1 MKTKI
6 RIVMLNLPCS
16 IFRPPF
22 FASLLLSLLISGVL
36 NAAVTRIEIKTREPY
51 LDGRVFDGV
60 GSYERL
66 RGKAYFAVDPKHAA
80 NQTVIDLELAP
91 RNDAGLVEFSTDVE
105 LLAPKDLSK
114 ANGAILYD
122 VNNRGNKLALGM
134 FNTGADEFL
143 MRKGFVVLWSG
154 WIAETQPGG
163 GRLRLNAPVATEN
176 GKPIIGPVRAEFV
189 IEAAAERH
197 TLAMWA
203 NQGSYEPTERGER
216 EAVLTWRAREKDA
229 RVVIPR
235 GQWRFEKRSVEDN
248 GERGQL
254 PVIDLVIVGG
264 VQPGYIYEVIYE
276 AQGPIVQG
284 LGLAGIRDL
293 LSFLKHETSERNP
306 LRFADTSPT
315 RSGQSPDRASQA
327 DRRSPSDGSSDS
339 KTGDLQ
345 SGERRGRETRAERW
359 LAYGFGVSQSGRCL
373 RQFLYDGFNAD
384 ESGQQVF
391 DGVIPHVA
399 GGGLGFFNHRFASPT
414 RHNGQHDNHL
424 FPADQFPFTYGDETD
439 PFTGRADGIL
449 HRDRARGT
457 VPKVMHTQ
465 SSSEYWHRAGSLVHT
480 DPRGER
486 DAKLPPE
493 VRVYCFG
500 GTQHGAGGGIAA
512 AAQGNGQLI
521 TNPAD
526 YRPLLRAL
534 LTALDEW
541 VRTGKEPPS
550 SAHPRIADGTLVG
563 WRESESGWKGI
574 PGVRYPEVIQQ
585 PEHVDRGPEFYR
597 FRRSTIEPPIS
608 RGNYVVRIPKCGADN
623 NELGT
628 LLLPSVAVPVATYTS
643 WNTRNRSVGAE
654 GEMLGLQGGYI
665 PFART
670 QTEREQRGDPRPAL
684 LERYRDFEDFRTQ
697 YRAAVDRGVAQRT
710 LLAEDVAELM
720 KLADRWRLL
729 FD

>member
-1 MKTKI
+1 MAGPSL
-6 RIVMLNLPCS
+6 RVML
-16 IFRPPF
+16 IFGSVLF
-22 FASLLLSLLISGVL
+22 WQISLH
-36 NAAVTRIEIKTREPY
+36 AALTRIEIQTREPY
-51 LDGRVFDGV
+51 LEGRVFDGV

-66 RGKAYFAVDPKHAA
+66 RGKAFFAVDPKLAA
-80 NQTVIDLELAP
+80 NQTMIDLELAP
-91 RNDAGLVEFSTDVE
+91 TNDAGLVEYSTDVE

-122 VNNRGNKLALGM
+122 VNNRGKKLALGM

-143 MRKGFVVLWSG
+143 MRKGYTVLWSG
-154 WIAETQPGG
+154 WIAETQPGED
-163 GRLRLNAPVATEN
+163 RLRLTAPVATEN
-176 GKPIIGPVRAEFV
+176 GRPITGPVRGEFV
-189 IEAAAERH
+189 IEAATERH
-197 TLAMWA
+197 PLAMWA
-203 NQGSYEPTERGER
+203 NQGSYEPTESGER
-216 EAVLTWRAREKDA
+216 EAVLTWRSREKDS

-235 GQWRFEKRSVEDN
+235 KQWRFEKRWVESN

-254 PVIDLVIVGG
+254 PVMDLVVTGG
-264 VQPGYIYEVIYE
+264 LQPGYIYEVVYE

-293 LSFLKHETSERNP
+293 LSFLKYDKSEKNP
-306 LRFADTSPT
+306 LLVTDTKKSAVKF
-315 RSGQSPDRASQA
+315 S
-327 DRRSPSDGSSDS
+327 
-339 KTGDLQ
+339 
-345 SGERRGRETRAERW
+345 
-359 LAYGFGVSQSGRCL
+359 YGFGVSQSGRCL

-384 ESGQQVF
+384 ESGRQVF

-399 GGGLGFFNHRFASPT
+399 GAGLGFFNHRFASPT

-424 FPADQFPFTYGDETD
+424 FPADQFPFTYGDEID
-439 PFTGRADGIL
+439 SFTGREDGIL

-480 DPRGER
+480 DPRGQR

-500 GTQHGAGGGIAA
+500 GTQHGAGGGFAA
-512 AAQGNGQLI
+512 TAPGNGQLI

-534 LTALDEW
+534 LTTLDEW
-541 VRTGKEPPS
+541 VRTGKEPPP
-550 SAHPRIADGTLVG
+550 SAYPRIADGTLVG
-563 WRESESGWKGI
+563 WRESESGWNGI

-585 PEHVDRGPEFYR
+585 PEHVDRGPDFYR

-608 RGNYVVRIPKCGADN
+608 RGSYVVRIPKCGADN

-628 LLLPSVAVPVATYTS
+628 LQLPAVSVPVATYAS

-665 PFART
+665 PFAKT
-670 QTEREQRGDPRPAL
+670 KADREKLGDPRPAL
-684 LERYRDFEDFRTQ
+684 LERYRDFDDFSAQ
-697 YRAAVDRGVAQRT
+697 YRAAVDRGVEQRT
-710 LLAEDVAELM
+710 LLAEDVAELL
-720 KLADRWRLL
+720 KLADRWRPL

>member
-1 MKTKI
+1 M
-6 RIVMLNLPCS
+6 PHS
-16 IFRPPF
+16 FRF
-22 FASLLLSLLISGVL
+22 VLWTAVVLLSPTWLFG
-36 NAAVTRIEIKTREPY
+36 AVTRIEIKTREPY
-51 LDGRVFDGV
+51 LEGREFDGV
-60 GSYERL
+60 GSYEKL
-66 RGKAYFAVDPKHAA
+66 RGKVFFAVDPKHAA

-91 RNDAGLVEFSTDVE
+91 RNDVGLVEFSTDVE

-114 ANGAILYD
+114 ANGAMLYD
-122 VNNRGNKLALGM
+122 VNNRGGKLALGM

-143 MRKGFVVLWSG
+143 MRKGYVVVWSG
-154 WIAETQPGG
+154 WIAETLPGG
-163 GRLRLNAPVATEN
+163 GRLRLTAPIAMEN
-176 GKPIIGPVRAEFV
+176 GKPLTGPVRAEFV
-189 IEAAAERH
+189 IEAPAERH

-203 NQGSYEPTERGER
+203 NQGCYEPTERGER

-235 GQWRFEKRSVEDN
+235 PQWRLEKRWIEDS

-254 PVIDLVIVGG
+254 PLIELVVAGG
-264 VQPGYIYEVIYE
+264 LQPGYIYELVYE
-276 AQGPIVQG
+276 AQGSIVQG

-293 LSFLKHETSERNP
+293 LSFLKHEASVKNP
-306 LRFADTSPT
+306 LLIGD
-315 RSGQSPDRASQA
+315 SQKPA
-327 DRRSPSDGSSDS
+327 A
-339 KTGDLQ
+339 KF
-345 SGERRGRETRAERW
+345 
-359 LAYGFGVSQSGRCL
+359 AYGFGVSQSGRCL

-384 ESGQQVF
+384 ESGRQVF

-424 FPADQFPFTYGDETD
+424 FPADQFPFTYGDEIDT
-439 PFTGRADGIL
+439 FTGREDGIL
-449 HRDRARGT
+449 HRDRARDT

-480 DPRGER
+480 DPLGKR
-486 DAKLPPE
+486 DAKLPSE

-512 AAQGNGQLI
+512 NAPGNGQLI
-521 TNPAD
+521 GNPAD

-541 VRTGKEPPS
+541 VRTGKEPPPS
-550 SAHPRIADGTLVG
+550 VHPRIADGTLVG

-585 PEHVDRGPEFYR
+585 PEHLDRGPEFYR

-608 RGNYVVRIPKCGADN
+608 RGHYHVNIPKCGPDN

-628 LLLPSVAVPVATYTS
+628 LLLPAVAIPVATYTS
-643 WNTRNRSVGAE
+643 WNTRHRSVGAE

-665 PFART
+665 PFVKAKAD
-670 QTEREQRGDPRPAL
+670 REKLGDPRPAL
-684 LERYRDFEDFRTQ
+684 LERYRDFDDFRTQ
-697 YRAAVDRGVAQRT
+697 YRKVIDRMVEQRT
-710 LLAEDVAELM
+710 LLSEDVAGLM
-720 KLADRWRLL
+720 NLADRWRPL
-729 FD
+729 FE

>member
-1 MKTKI
+1 MKTSRTTAAVAPI
-6 RIVMLNLPCS
+6 FYPRFFACLLVLTFLPCS
-16 IFRPPF
+16 
-22 FASLLLSLLISGVL
+22 LS
-36 NAAVTRIEIKTREPY
+36 AAVTRIEIKTREPY
-51 LDGRVFDGV
+51 LEGRTFEGI

-66 RGKAYFAVDPKHAA
+66 RGKVFFAVDPKHAA

-91 RNDAGLVEFSTDVE
+91 KNDAGLVEFSTDVE

-114 ANGAILYD
+114 ANGAMLYD
-122 VNNRGNKLALGM
+122 VNNRGGKLALGM

-143 MRKGFVVLWSG
+143 MRKGYVVLWSG

-163 GRLRLNAPVATEN
+163 GRLRLSAPVATEN
-176 GKPIIGPVRAEFV
+176 GKPLIGPVRAEFV
-189 IEAAAERH
+189 IEAPAERH

-203 NQGSYEPTERGER
+203 NQGCYEPTERGER
-216 EAVLTWRAREKDA
+216 EAVLTWRSREKDA

-235 GQWRFEKRSVEDN
+235 KQWRMEKRWVEDN

-254 PVIDLVIVGG
+254 PIIELVVAGG
-264 VQPGYIYEVIYE
+264 LQPGYIYEVVYE
-276 AQGPIVQG
+276 AQGSIVQG

-293 LSFLKHETSERNP
+293 LSFLKHETSAKNP
-306 LRFADTSPT
+306 LWLADTNPT
-315 RSGQSPDRASQA
+315 RKRGIEKNLNDGVNRDPSLA
-327 DRRSPSDGSSDS
+327 RRVSVTEPA
-339 KTGDLQ
+339 L
-345 SGERRGRETRAERW
+345 W

-384 ESGQQVF
+384 ESGRQVF

-424 FPADQFPFTYGDETD
+424 FPADQFPFTYGDEID
-439 PFTGRADGIL
+439 SFTGREDGIL
-449 HRDRARGT
+449 HRDRVRDT

-480 DPRGER
+480 DPRGQR
-486 DAKLPPE
+486 DAKLPAE

-512 AAQGNGQLI
+512 AAPGNGQLI
-521 TNPAD
+521 GNPAD

-541 VRTGKEPPS
+541 VRTGKEPPPS
-550 SAHPRIADGTLVG
+550 THPRVADGTLVG
-563 WRESESGWKGI
+563 WREAESGWKGI

-585 PEHVDRGPEFYR
+585 PEHLDRGPEFYP

-608 RGNYVVRIPKCGADN
+608 RGSYVVKIPKCGADN

-628 LLLPSVAVPVATYTS
+628 LLLPAVAVPVATYTS
-643 WNTRNRSVGAE
+643 WNTRSRSIGAE

-665 PFART
+665 PFAKT
-670 QTEREQRGDPRPAL
+670 KADREKLGDPRPAL
-684 LERYRDFEDFRTQ
+684 LERYRNFDDFRAQ
-697 YRAAVDRGVAQRT
+697 YRAAVDRGVDQRT

-720 KLADRWRLL
+720 KLADRWRPL

>member
-1 MKTKI
+1 MISRTC
-6 RIVMLNLPCS
+6 RTFLV
-16 IFRPPF
+16 
-22 FASLLLSLLISGVL
+22 AVALLSLPSWLFG
-36 NAAVTRIEIKTREPY
+36 AVTRIEIQSREPY
-51 LDGRVFDGV
+51 LEGRAFDGV

-66 RGKAYFAVDPKHAA
+66 RGKAFFAVDPQHAA

-91 RNDAGLVEFSTDVE
+91 RNGAGLVEFSADVE
-105 LLAPKDLSK
+105 WLAPQDLSK

-134 FNTGADEFL
+134 FNSGADEFL
-143 MRKGFVVLWSG
+143 MRKGYVVLWSG

-163 GRLRLNAPVATEN
+163 GRLRLSAPTATD
-176 GKPIIGPVRAEFV
+176 GGRPIIGPVRAEFV
-189 IEAAAERH
+189 LEAAAQRH

-203 NQGSYEPTERGER
+203 NQGSYEPTGRGER
-216 EAVLTWRAREKDA
+216 EAVLTWRQREKDS

-235 GQWRFEKRSVEDN
+235 GQWHFEKRWVEEN

-254 PVIDLVIVGG
+254 PVIDLVVAGG
-264 VQPGYIYEVIYE
+264 LQPGFIYEVVYE
-276 AQGPIVQG
+276 GQGPIVQG
-284 LGLAGIRDL
+284 LGLVGIRDL
-293 LSFLKHETSERNP
+293 LSYLKHEASAKNP
-306 LRFADTSPT
+306 LWLAESK
-315 RSGQSPDRASQA
+315 RSSV
-327 DRRSPSDGSSDS
+327 RR
-339 KTGDLQ
+339 
-345 SGERRGRETRAERW
+345 
-359 LAYGFGVSQSGRCL
+359 AYGFGVSQSGRCL

-384 ESGQQVF
+384 EAGRQVF

-414 RHNGQHDNHL
+414 RHNGQHDNHH
-424 FPADQFPFTYGDETD
+424 FPADQFPFAYGDETD
-439 PFTGRADGIL
+439 PFTGRVDGIL

-480 DPRGER
+480 DPSGER

-500 GTQHGAGGGIAA
+500 GTQHGAGGGSAGNA
-512 AAQGNGQLI
+512 PGNGQLI

-541 VRTGKEPPS
+541 VRTDREPPP

-563 WRESESGWKGI
+563 WRESASGWQGI

-585 PEHVDRGPEFYR
+585 PEHLDRGPEFYR
-597 FRRSTIEPPIS
+597 FRRSTIEPPIR
-608 RGNYVVRIPKCGADN
+608 RGTYDVKIPKCGAGN

-628 LLLPSVAVPVATYTS
+628 LLLPAVAVPVATYTS
-643 WNTRNRSVGAE
+643 WNTRGRSVGAE
-654 GEMLGLQGGYI
+654 GELLGLQGGYI
-665 PFART
+665 PFAKT
-670 QTEREQRGDPRPAL
+670 KAERERSGDPRPAL
-684 LERYRDFEDFRTQ
+684 LERYRDFEDYRRQ
-697 YRAAVDRGVAQRT
+697 YQAAVESGIQQRT
-710 LLAEDVAELM
+710 LLAEDTAELM
-720 KLADRWRLL
+720 KLADRWRPL

>member
-1 MKTKI
+1 MLHATRLTI
-6 RIVMLNLPCS
+6 WTIIVV
-16 IFRPPF
+16 
-22 FASLLLSLLISGVL
+22 LSSPAWLVG
-36 NAAVTRIEIKTREPY
+36 AVTRIEIITREPY
-51 LDGRVFDGV
+51 LEGRPFDGV

-66 RGKAYFAVDPKHAA
+66 RGKVFFAVDPKHAA
-80 NQTVIDLELAP
+80 NQTVIDLDLAP

-105 LLAPKDLSK
+105 LLAPQDLSK

-122 VNNRGNKLALGM
+122 VNNRGGKLALGM

-143 MRKGFVVLWSG
+143 MRKGYVVLWSG
-154 WIAETQPGG
+154 WIAETQPGS
-163 GRLRLNAPVATEN
+163 GRLRLTAPVATEN

-189 IEAAAERH
+189 IEAPAERH

-216 EAVLTWRAREKDA
+216 DAMLTWRSREKDP

-235 GQWRFEKRSVEDN
+235 SQWRFEKRWIDDN

-254 PVIDLVIVGG
+254 PHIDLVVAGG
-264 VQPGYIYEVIYE
+264 LQPGYIYEVVYE

-293 LSFLKHETSERNP
+293 LSFLKHEGSAKNP
-306 LRFADTSPT
+306 LFVA
-315 RSGQSPDRASQA
+315 
-327 DRRSPSDGSSDS
+327 
-339 KTGDLQ
+339 
-345 SGERRGRETRAERW
+345 ETKKSAVK

-384 ESGQQVF
+384 ESGRQVF
-391 DGVIPHVA
+391 DGLIPHVA

-439 PFTGRADGIL
+439 PFTGREDGIL

-465 SSSEYWHRAGSLVHT
+465 SSSEYWHRSGSLVHT
-480 DPRGER
+480 DPLGKR
-486 DAKLPPE
+486 DAKLPVE

-500 GTQHGAGGGIAA
+500 GTQHGAGGGVAA
-512 AAQGNGQLI
+512 AAPGNGQLI
-521 TNPAD
+521 GNPAD

-534 LTALDEW
+534 LTSLDEW
-541 VRTGKEPPS
+541 VRTGKEPPV

-563 WRESESGWKGI
+563 WRKSESGWHGI

-585 PEHVDRGPEFYR
+585 PEHLDRGPEFYR
-597 FRRSTIEPPIS
+597 FRRSSIEPPIS
-608 RGNYVVRIPKCGADN
+608 RGSYIVSVPKCGADN

-628 LLLPSVAVPVATYTS
+628 LLLPAVAVPVATYTS
-643 WNTRNRSVGAE
+643 WNTRNRSIGAE

-665 PFART
+665 PFVKT
-670 QTEREQRGDPRPAL
+670 KSESEKLGDPRPAL
-684 LERYRDFEDFRTQ
+684 LERYRDFDDFRTQ
-697 YRAAVDRGVAQRT
+697 YRAAVDRGVEQRT
-710 LLAEDVAELM
+710 LLAEDVVELM
-720 KLADRWRLL
+720 KLADRWRSL
-729 FD
+729 FE

>member
-1 MKTKI
+1 MA
-6 RIVMLNLPCS
+6 RSSLRCMLILGS
-16 IFRPPF
+16 ILFGQMG
-22 FASLLLSLLISGVL
+22 LH
-36 NAAVTRIEIKTREPY
+36 AAVTRIEIKTREPY
-51 LDGRVFDGV
+51 LESRVFDGI

-80 NQTVIDLELAP
+80 NHTVIDLELAP
-91 RNDAGLVEFSTDVE
+91 RNDAGLVEFSSDVE

-143 MRKGFVVLWSG
+143 MRKGYVVLWSG

-163 GRLRLNAPVATEN
+163 GRLRLSAPVATEN

-203 NQGSYEPTERGER
+203 NQGCYEPTERGER

-229 RVVIPR
+229 RAVIPR
-235 GQWRFEKRSVEDN
+235 KQWRFEKRWVEDN

-254 PVIDLVIVGG
+254 PVIDLVVAGG
-264 VQPGYIYEVIYE
+264 VQPGYIYEVVYE

-293 LSFLKHETSERNP
+293 LSYLKHEMSEKNP
-306 LRFADTSPT
+306 LFVTDTKKP
-315 RSGQSPDRASQA
+315 AI
-327 DRRSPSDGSSDS
+327 
-339 KTGDLQ
+339 K
-345 SGERRGRETRAERW
+345 

-384 ESGQQVF
+384 ESDRQVF

-439 PFTGRADGIL
+439 PFTGREDGIL

-480 DPRGER
+480 DPRGEH

-500 GTQHGAGGGIAA
+500 GTQHGAGGGFAA
-512 AAQGNGQLI
+512 TVPGNGQLI

-541 VRTGKEPPS
+541 VRTGKEPPPS
-550 SAHPRIADGTLVG
+550 VHPRIADGTLVG
-563 WRESESGWKGI
+563 WRESESGWQGI

-608 RGNYVVRIPKCGADN
+608 RGSYVVRIPKCGADN

-628 LLLPSVAVPVATYTS
+628 LQLPAVEVPVATYAS

-665 PFART
+665 PFAKT
-670 QTEREQRGDPRPAL
+670 PADREKFGDPRPAL
-684 LERYRDFEDFRTQ
+684 LERYRDFDDFRAQ

-710 LLAEDVAELM
+710 LLSEDVAELM
-720 KLADRWRLL
+720 KLADRWRPL

>member
-1 MKTKI
+1 M
-6 RIVMLNLPCS
+6 

-22 FASLLLSLLISGVL
+22 FASLFLCVLLPSVL
-36 NAAVTRIEIKTREPY
+36 PAAVTRIEIKTREPY
-51 LDGRVFDGV
+51 LEGRMFDGV

-66 RGKAYFAVDPKHAA
+66 RGKAFFAVDPKHTA

-91 RNDAGLVEFSTDVE
+91 KNDAGLVEFSTDVE
-105 LLAPKDLSK
+105 ILTPKDLSK
-114 ANGAILYD
+114 ANGAMLYD
-122 VNNRGNKLALGM
+122 VNNRGGKLALGM

-143 MRKGFVVLWSG
+143 MRKGYVVIWSG

-163 GRLRLNAPVATEN
+163 GRLRLTAPVATEN
-176 GKPIIGPVRAEFV
+176 GKPLTGPVRAEFV
-189 IEAAAERH
+189 IEAPAERH

-216 EAVLTWRAREKDA
+216 EAVLTWRSREKDA

-235 GQWRFEKRSVEDN
+235 KQWRLEKRTVEDN

-254 PVIDLVIVGG
+254 PLIELVVAGG
-264 VQPGYIYEVIYE
+264 LQPGYIYELVYE
-276 AQGPIVQG
+276 AQGSIVQG

-293 LSFLKHETSERNP
+293 LSFLKHETSAKNP
-306 LRFADTSPT
+306 LFMAEPKK
-315 RSGQSPDRASQA
+315 
-327 DRRSPSDGSSDS
+327 SSV
-339 KTGDLQ
+339 KFT
-345 SGERRGRETRAERW
+345 
-359 LAYGFGVSQSGRCL
+359 YGFGVSQSGRCL

-384 ESGQQVF
+384 ESGRQVF

-424 FPADQFPFTYGDETD
+424 FPADQFPFTYGDEID
-439 PFTGRADGIL
+439 SFTGREDGIL

-457 VPKVMHTQ
+457 VPRVMHTQ

-480 DPRGER
+480 DPLGKR

-500 GTQHGAGGGIAA
+500 GTQHGAGGGFAA
-512 AAQGNGQLI
+512 TAPGNGQLI

-534 LTALDEW
+534 LTALDGW
-541 VRTGKEPPS
+541 VRTGQEPPPS
-550 SAHPRIADGTLVG
+550 THPRIADGTLVG
-563 WRESESGWKGI
+563 WRESESGWHGI

-585 PEHVDRGPEFYR
+585 PEHLDRGPELYR

-608 RGNYVVRIPKCGADN
+608 RGNYVVNIPKCGPDN

-628 LLLPSVAVPVATYTS
+628 LLLPAVAVPVATYTS
-643 WNTRNRSVGAE
+643 WNTRGRSVGAE
-654 GEMLGLQGGYI
+654 NEMLGLQGGYI
-665 PFART
+665 PFVKTKAD
-670 QTEREQRGDPRPAL
+670 REKLGDPRPAL
-684 LERYRDFEDFRTQ
+684 LERYRDFADFQTQ
-697 YRAAVDRGVAQRT
+697 YRKVVDRMVEERT
-710 LLAEDVAELM
+710 LLSEDVAGLM
-720 KLADRWRLL
+720 NLADRWRPL
-729 FD
+729 FE

>member
-1 MKTKI
+1 MKNCYC
-6 RIVMLNLPCS
+6 NLVS
-16 IFRPPF
+16 IFRPSF
-22 FASLLLSLLISGVL
+22 FASLFLFISLPL
-36 NAAVTRIEIKTREPY
+36 NAAVTRIEIKSREPY
-51 LDGRVFDGV
+51 LEGRVFDGV

-66 RGKAYFAVDPKHAA
+66 RGKAFFAVDPQHAA

-105 LLAPKDLSK
+105 LLAPKDLGK
-114 ANGAILYD
+114 ASGAILYD

-143 MRKGFVVLWSG
+143 MRKGYVVLWSG

-163 GRLRLNAPVATEN
+163 GRLRLSTPVATEH

-189 IEAAAERH
+189 IESAAERH
-197 TLAMWA
+197 TLAMWT

-216 EAVLTWRAREKDA
+216 DAVLTWRSREKDA

-235 GQWRFEKRSVEDN
+235 GQWRLEKRWVEEN

-254 PVIDLVIVGG
+254 PVIDLVVAGG
-264 VQPGYIYEVIYE
+264 VQPGYIYEVVYE

-293 LSFLKHETSERNP
+293 LSYLKHEESEKNP
-306 LRFADTSPT
+306 LFAADTKRP
-315 RSGQSPDRASQA
+315 AV
-327 DRRSPSDGSSDS
+327 
-339 KTGDLQ
+339 K
-345 SGERRGRETRAERW
+345 

-384 ESGQQVF
+384 ESGRQVF

-439 PFTGRADGIL
+439 PFTGREDGIL

-486 DAKLPPE
+486 DARLPAE

-500 GTQHGAGGGIAA
+500 GTQHGAGGGFAA
-512 AAQGNGQLI
+512 AAPGNGQLI

-534 LTALDEW
+534 LTAIDEW
-541 VRTGKEPPS
+541 VRIGKEPPP

-563 WRESESGWKGI
+563 WRESESGWQGI

-608 RGNYVVRIPKCGADN
+608 RGSYAVKIPKCGMDN

-628 LLLPSVAVPVATYTS
+628 LLLPAVAVPVATYAS
-643 WNTRNRSVGAE
+643 WNTRSRSVGAE

-665 PFART
+665 PFAKTRL
-670 QTEREQRGDPRPAL
+670 EREKLSDPRPAL
-684 LERYRDFEDFRTQ
+684 LERYRDFADFRAQ

-710 LLAEDVAELM
+710 LLAEDVSELM
-720 KLADRWRLL
+720 KLADRWRPL

>member
-1 MKTKI
+1 MTAGI
-6 RIVMLNLPCS
+6 ATIFYPRCFACLLLIALSPCS
-16 IFRPPF
+16 LP
-22 FASLLLSLLISGVL
+22 
-36 NAAVTRIEIKTREPY
+36 AAVTRIEIQTREPY
-51 LDGRVFDGV
+51 LEGRIFDGV

-66 RGKAYFAVDPKHAA
+66 RGKAFFAVDPKHAA

-114 ANGAILYD
+114 ANGAMLYD
-122 VNNRGNKLALGM
+122 VNNRGGKLALGM

-143 MRKGFVVLWSG
+143 MRKGYVVLWSG

-163 GRLRLNAPVATEN
+163 GRLRLTAPVATEN
-176 GKPIIGPVRAEFV
+176 GKPITGPVRAEFV
-189 IEAAAERH
+189 IEAPAERN

-203 NQGSYEPTERGER
+203 NQGCYEPTERGER

-235 GQWRFEKRSVEDN
+235 KQWRFEKRWIEDN

-254 PVIDLVIVGG
+254 PVIDLVVAGG
-264 VQPGYIYEVIYE
+264 LQPGYIYEVVYE

-293 LSFLKHETSERNP
+293 LSFLKNETSTKSP
-306 LRFADTSPT
+306 LFVADTKMP
-315 RSGQSPDRASQA
+315 AV
-327 DRRSPSDGSSDS
+327 
-339 KTGDLQ
+339 K
-345 SGERRGRETRAERW
+345 

-384 ESGQQVF
+384 ESGRQVF
-391 DGVIPHVA
+391 DGVIPHVS

-439 PFTGRADGIL
+439 PFTGREDGIL
-449 HRDRARGT
+449 HRDRVRGT

-465 SSSEYWHRAGSLVHT
+465 SSSEYWHRSGSLVHT

-512 AAQGNGQLI
+512 TAPGNGQLI
-521 TNPAD
+521 GNPAD

-541 VRTGKEPPS
+541 VRTGKEPPPS
-550 SAHPRIADGTLVG
+550 THPRITDGTLVG
-563 WRESESGWKGI
+563 WRESESGWQGI

-597 FRRSTIEPPIS
+597 FRRSTIEPPVS
-608 RGNYVVRIPKCGADN
+608 RGSYVVRIPKCGADN

-628 LLLPSVAVPVATYTS
+628 LLLPAVAVPVATYTS
-643 WNTRNRSVGAE
+643 WNTRNRSIGAE

-665 PFART
+665 PFAKT
-670 QTEREQRGDPRPAL
+670 KADREKLGDPRPAL
-684 LERYRDFEDFRTQ
+684 LERYRDFDDFRTQ
-697 YRAAVDRGVAQRT
+697 YRAAVDRGVEQRT

-720 KLADRWRLL
+720 KLADRWRPL

>member
-1 MKTKI
+1 MP
-6 RIVMLNLPCS
+6 L
-16 IFRPPF
+16 
-22 FASLLLSLLISGVL
+22 ASLFVLWMVVVLSSPTWLL
-36 NAAVTRIEIKTREPY
+36 AAVTRIEIQSREPY
-51 LDGRVFDGV
+51 LDGRAFDGV

-66 RGKAYFAVDPKHAA
+66 RGKAFFAVDPKHAA
-80 NQTVIDLELAP
+80 NQSVIDLELAP
-91 RNDAGLVEFSTDVE
+91 RNEAGLVEFSADVE
-105 LLAPKDLSK
+105 LLAPRDLSK
-114 ANGAILYD
+114 ANGALLYD
-122 VNNRGNKLALGM
+122 VNNRGRKLALGM

-143 MRKGFVVLWSG
+143 MRKGYVVVWSG
-154 WIAETQPGG
+154 WIAETQPGEE
-163 GRLRLNAPVATEN
+163 RLRLTAPVATEN
-176 GKPIIGPVRAEFV
+176 GKPITGPVRAEFV

-197 TLAMWA
+197 PLAMWF

-216 EAVLTWRAREKDA
+216 EAVLTWRQREKDP
-229 RVVIPR
+229 RIVVPR
-235 GQWRFEKRSVEDN
+235 HQWRFEKRQVEVN

-254 PVIDLVIVGG
+254 PTIDLVVAGG
-264 VQPGYIYEVIYE
+264 LQPGYIYEVVYE
-276 AQGPIVQG
+276 AQGSIVQG

-293 LSFLKHETSERNP
+293 LSFFKHEATEKNP
-306 LRFADTSPT
+306 LNVANTKKSAAKF
-315 RSGQSPDRASQA
+315 
-327 DRRSPSDGSSDS
+327 
-339 KTGDLQ
+339 
-345 SGERRGRETRAERW
+345 
-359 LAYGFGVSQSGRCL
+359 AYGFGVSQSGRCL

-384 ESGQQVF
+384 ESGRQVF

-439 PFTGRADGIL
+439 PFTGREDGIL

-500 GTQHGAGGGIAA
+500 GTQHGAGSGLAA
-512 AAQGNGQLI
+512 AAPVNGQLI

-541 VRTGKEPPS
+541 VRTGREPPPS
-550 SAHPRIADGTLVG
+550 THPRISDGTLVG
-563 WRESESGWKGI
+563 WRESESGWHGL
-574 PGVRYPEVIQQ
+574 PGVRYPEVIQM
-585 PEHVDRGPEFYR
+585 PEHLDRGPEFYR

-608 RGNYVVRIPKCGADN
+608 RGMYVVKIPKCGADN

-628 LLLPSVAVPVATYTS
+628 LQLPAVAVPVATYTS
-643 WNTRNRSVGAE
+643 WNTRGRSVGAE

-665 PFART
+665 PFAKT
-670 QTEREQRGDPRPAL
+670 KAEREKLADPRPAL
-684 LERYRDFEDFRTQ
+684 LERYRDFDDFRRQ
-697 YRAAVDRGVAQRT
+697 YRAAVDQGIQQRT
-710 LLAEDVAELM
+710 LLAEDAAELL
-720 KLADRWRLL
+720 KLADRWRPL

>member
-1 MKTKI
+1 MPHASRLAMLI
-6 RIVMLNLPCS
+6 IVVV
-16 IFRPPF
+16 
-22 FASLLLSLLISGVL
+22 LSSPACLVG
-36 NAAVTRIEIKTREPY
+36 AVTRIEINSREPY
-51 LDGRVFDGV
+51 LEGREFDGV

-66 RGKAYFAVDPKHAA
+66 RGKVFFAVDPKHAA
-80 NQTVIDLELAP
+80 NQAVIDLELAP
-91 RNDAGLVEFSTDVE
+91 RSTAGLVEFSTDVE
-105 LLAPKDLSK
+105 MLAPKDLSK

-122 VNNRGNKLALGM
+122 VNNRGGKLALGM

-143 MRKGFVVLWSG
+143 MRKGYVVLWSG

-163 GRLRLNAPVATEN
+163 GRLRLTAPVATEN
-176 GKPIIGPVRAEFV
+176 GMPIIGPVRAEFV
-189 IEAAAERH
+189 IEAPAERN

-216 EAVLTWRAREKDA
+216 DAVLTWRSREKDP

-235 GQWRFEKRSVEDN
+235 PQWRFEKRWIEDN
-248 GERGQL
+248 GERGLL
-254 PVIDLVIVGG
+254 PHIDLVVAGG
-264 VQPGYIYEVIYE
+264 LQPGYIYEVVYE

-293 LSFLKHETSERNP
+293 LSFLKHEGSAKNP
-306 LRFADTSPT
+306 LWSRNTSPT
-315 RSGQSPDRASQA
+315 RERGVSANSKGEDEGKPSLA
-327 DRRSPSDGSSDS
+327 RRVG
-339 KTGDLQ
+339 LW
-345 SGERRGRETRAERW
+345 R
-359 LAYGFGVSQSGRCL
+359 AYGFGVSQSGRCL

-384 ESGQQVF
+384 ESGRQVF

-439 PFTGRADGIL
+439 PFTGREDGIL

-465 SSSEYWHRAGSLVHT
+465 SSSEYWHRSGSLVHT
-480 DPRGER
+480 DPLGQR
-486 DAKLPPE
+486 DAKLPVE

-500 GTQHGAGGGIAA
+500 GTQHGAGGGVAA
-512 AAQGNGQLI
+512 AAPGNGQLI
-521 TNPAD
+521 GNPAD

-534 LTALDEW
+534 LTSLDEW
-541 VRTGKEPPS
+541 VRTGKEPPV

-563 WRESESGWKGI
+563 WRESESGWHGI

-585 PEHVDRGPEFYR
+585 PEHLDRGPEFYR
-597 FRRSTIEPPIS
+597 FRRSSIEPPIS
-608 RGNYVVRIPKCGADN
+608 RGSYIVNVPKCGTDN

-628 LLLPSVAVPVATYTS
+628 LLLPAVAVPVATYTS
-643 WNTRNRSVGAE
+643 WNTRNRSIGAE

-665 PFART
+665 PFVKT
-670 QTEREQRGDPRPAL
+670 KSESEKLGDPRPAL
-684 LERYRDFEDFRTQ
+684 LERYRDFDDFRTQ
-697 YRAAVDRGVAQRT
+697 YRAAVDRGVEQRT
-710 LLAEDVAELM
+710 LLAEDVVELM
-720 KLADRWRLL
+720 KLADRWRSL
-729 FD
+729 FE

>member
-1 MKTKI
+1 M
-6 RIVMLNLPCS
+6 
-16 IFRPPF
+16 IFRLSF
-22 FASLLLSLLISGVL
+22 FASLFLSVLLPSVL
-36 NAAVTRIEIKTREPY
+36 SAAVTRIEIKTREPY
-51 LDGRVFDGV
+51 LEGRVFDGV

-66 RGKAYFAVDPKHAA
+66 RGKAFFAVDPKHAA

-91 RNDAGLVEFSTDVE
+91 KNDAGLVEFSTDVE

-114 ANGAILYD
+114 ANGAMLYD
-122 VNNRGNKLALGM
+122 VNNRGGKLALGM

-143 MRKGFVVLWSG
+143 MRKGYVVLWSG

-163 GRLRLNAPVATEN
+163 GRLRLTAPVATEN
-176 GKPIIGPVRAEFV
+176 GKPITGPVRAEFV

-203 NQGSYEPTERGER
+203 NQGCYEPTERGER
-216 EAVLTWRAREKDA
+216 EAVLTWRSREKDA

-235 GQWRFEKRSVEDN
+235 NQWRLEKRSVEDN

-254 PVIDLVIVGG
+254 PLIELVVAGG
-264 VQPGYIYEVIYE
+264 LQPGYIYEVVYE
-276 AQGPIVQG
+276 AQGSIVQG

-293 LSFLKHETSERNP
+293 LSFLKHETSAKNP
-306 LRFADTSPT
+306 LFMAEPKK
-315 RSGQSPDRASQA
+315 
-327 DRRSPSDGSSDS
+327 SSV
-339 KTGDLQ
+339 KFT
-345 SGERRGRETRAERW
+345 
-359 LAYGFGVSQSGRCL
+359 YGFGVSQSGRCL

-384 ESGQQVF
+384 ESGRQVF

-424 FPADQFPFTYGDETD
+424 FPADQFPFTYGDEID
-439 PFTGRADGIL
+439 SFTGREDGIL

-480 DPRGER
+480 DPLGKR

-512 AAQGNGQLI
+512 TAPGNGQLI

-541 VRTGKEPPS
+541 VRTGQEPPPS
-550 SAHPRIADGTLVG
+550 VHPRIADGTLVS
-563 WRESESGWKGI
+563 WRESESGWYGI

-585 PEHVDRGPEFYR
+585 PEHLDRGPEFYR
-597 FRRSTIEPPIS
+597 FRRTTIEPPIS
-608 RGNYVVRIPKCGADN
+608 RGNYVVNIPKCGPDN

-628 LLLPSVAVPVATYTS
+628 LLLPAVAVPVATYTS
-643 WNTRNRSVGAE
+643 WNTRNRSIGAE
-654 GEMLGLQGGYI
+654 NEMLGLQGGYI
-665 PFART
+665 PFVKTKA
-670 QTEREQRGDPRPAL
+670 EREKLGDPRPAL
-684 LERYRDFEDFRTQ
+684 LERYRNFEDFQTQ
-697 YRAAVDRGVAQRT
+697 YRKVIDRMVEQRT
-710 LLAEDVAELM
+710 LLAEDVAGLM
-720 KLADRWRLL
+720 NLADRWRPL

>member
-1 MKTKI
+1 MV
-6 RIVMLNLPCS
+6 R
-16 IFRPPF
+16 
-22 FASLLLSLLISGVL
+22 ASLGVMFIFGSIL
-36 NAAVTRIEIKTREPY
+36 FGQMGVHAAVTRIEIKTREPY
-51 LDGRVFDGV
+51 LEGRVVDGV

-91 RNDAGLVEFSTDVE
+91 RNGAGLVEFSTDVE
-105 LLAPKDLSK
+105 LVAPKDLSK

-143 MRKGFVVLWSG
+143 MRKGYIVLWSG

-163 GRLRLNAPVATEN
+163 GRLRLTAPVATEN

-203 NQGSYEPTERGER
+203 NQGCYEPTERGER
-216 EAVLTWRAREKDA
+216 DAVLTWRSREKDA

-235 GQWRFEKRSVEDN
+235 KQWRFEKRWVEDN

-254 PVIDLVIVGG
+254 PVIDLIVAGG
-264 VQPGYIYEVIYE
+264 LQPGYIYEVLYE

-293 LSFLKHETSERNP
+293 LSFVKHETSEMNP
-306 LRFADTSPT
+306 LVVTDTNKP
-315 RSGQSPDRASQA
+315 AV
-327 DRRSPSDGSSDS
+327 
-339 KTGDLQ
+339 K
-345 SGERRGRETRAERW
+345 

-384 ESGQQVF
+384 ESGRQVF

-439 PFTGRADGIL
+439 PFTGREDGIL
-449 HRDRARGT
+449 HRDRTRGT

-500 GTQHGAGGGIAA
+500 GTQHGAGSGSAA
-512 AAQGNGQLI
+512 TAPGNGQLI

-526 YRPLLRAL
+526 YRPLLRSL

-541 VRTGKEPPS
+541 VRTGQEPPP

-563 WRESESGWKGI
+563 WRESESGWKGM

-585 PEHVDRGPEFYR
+585 PEHLDRGPEFYR

-608 RGNYVVRIPKCGADN
+608 RGHYVVNVPKCGVDN
-623 NELGT
+623 NDLGT
-628 LLLPSVAVPVATYTS
+628 LLLPAIAVPVATYTS

-665 PFART
+665 PFAKT
-670 QTEREQRGDPRPAL
+670 KVEREQRGDPRPAL
-684 LERYRDFEDFRTQ
+684 LERYRDFDDFRAQ
-697 YRAAVDRGVAQRT
+697 YRTAVDRGIAKRT

-720 KLADRWRLL
+720 KLADRWRPL

>member
-1 MKTKI
+1 MQTRKMQT
-6 RIVMLNLPCS
+6 RQTYPGVAA
-16 IFRPPF
+16 IFYPRF
-22 FASLLLSLLISGVL
+22 FACLFVVAFSPWSLP
-36 NAAVTRIEIKTREPY
+36 AAITRIEIKTREPY
-51 LDGRVFDGV
+51 LDGRAFDGV

-66 RGKAYFAVDPKHAA
+66 RGKAFFAVDPKHAA

-91 RNDAGLVEFSTDVE
+91 KNDAGLVEFSTDVE
-105 LLAPKDLSK
+105 LLAPKDLSQ

-122 VNNRGNKLALGM
+122 VNNRGGKLALGM

-143 MRKGFVVLWSG
+143 MRKGYVVLWSG

-163 GRLRLNAPVATEN
+163 GRLRLSAPVATEN
-176 GKPIIGPVRAEFV
+176 GKPITGPVRAEFV

-203 NQGSYEPTERGER
+203 NQGCYEPTEHGER
-216 EAVLTWRAREKDA
+216 DAVLTWRQREKDA

-235 GQWRFEKRSVEDN
+235 GQWRFEKRWVEDN

-254 PVIDLVIVGG
+254 PIIDLVVAGG
-264 VQPGYIYEVIYE
+264 VQPGYIYEVVYE

-293 LSFLKHETSERNP
+293 LSFLKHETSTKSP
-306 LRFADTSPT
+306 LFVTDTKKP
-315 RSGQSPDRASQA
+315 AV
-327 DRRSPSDGSSDS
+327 
-339 KTGDLQ
+339 KF
-345 SGERRGRETRAERW
+345 
-359 LAYGFGVSQSGRCL
+359 AYGFGVSQSGRCL

-384 ESGQQVF
+384 ESGRQVF

-439 PFTGRADGIL
+439 SFTGREDGIL
-449 HRDRARGT
+449 HRDRARDT

-480 DPRGER
+480 DPRGQR

-500 GTQHGAGGGIAA
+500 GTQHGAGGGVAGSA
-512 AAQGNGQLI
+512 PGNGQLI

-526 YRPLLRAL
+526 YRPVLRAL

-541 VRTGKEPPS
+541 VRTGQEPPP
-550 SAHPRIADGTLVG
+550 SASPRIADGTLVG

-585 PEHVDRGPEFYR
+585 PEHLDRGPEFYR

-608 RGNYVVRIPKCGADN
+608 RGHYVVNVPKCGADN

-628 LLLPSVAVPVATYTS
+628 LLLPAVAVPVATYTS
-643 WNTRNRSVGAE
+643 WNTRSRSVGAE

-665 PFART
+665 PFAKSKAD
-670 QTEREQRGDPRPAL
+670 REKLGDPRPAL
-684 LERYRDFEDFRTQ
+684 LERYRDFNDFRTQ
-697 YRAAVDRGVAQRT
+697 YRAAVDRGVEQRT

-720 KLADRWRLL
+720 KLADRWRPL

>member
-1 MKTKI
+1 M
-6 RIVMLNLPCS
+6 

-22 FASLLLSLLISGVL
+22 FASLFLSVLLPSVL
-36 NAAVTRIEIKTREPY
+36 SAAVTRIEIKTREPY
-51 LDGRVFDGV
+51 LEGRTFEGV

-66 RGKAYFAVDPKHAA
+66 RGKAFFAVDPKHAA

-91 RNDAGLVEFSTDVE
+91 KNDAGLVEFSTDVE

-114 ANGAILYD
+114 ANGAMLYD
-122 VNNRGNKLALGM
+122 VNNRGGKLALGM

-143 MRKGFVVLWSG
+143 MRKGYVVIWSG
-154 WIAETQPGG
+154 WIAETLPGG
-163 GRLRLNAPVATEN
+163 GRLRLTAPVATEN
-176 GKPIIGPVRAEFV
+176 GKPLTGPVRAELV
-189 IEAAAERH
+189 IEAPAERH

-203 NQGSYEPTERGER
+203 NQGCYEPTERGER
-216 EAVLTWRAREKDA
+216 EAVLTWRSREKDA

-235 GQWRFEKRSVEDN
+235 KQWRLEKRTVEDN

-254 PVIDLVIVGG
+254 PLIELVVAGG
-264 VQPGYIYEVIYE
+264 LQPGYIYEVVYE
-276 AQGPIVQG
+276 AQGSIVQG

-293 LSFLKHETSERNP
+293 LSFLKHETSAKNP
-306 LRFADTSPT
+306 LWNKDTSPT
-315 RSGQSPDRASQA
+315 RERGGENSSSLARRAS
-327 DRRSPSDGSSDS
+327 
-339 KTGDLQ
+339 L
-345 SGERRGRETRAERW
+345 W
-359 LAYGFGVSQSGRCL
+359 VAYGFGVSQSGRCL

-384 ESGQQVF
+384 ESGRQVF

-424 FPADQFPFTYGDETD
+424 FPADQFPFTYGDEID
-439 PFTGRADGIL
+439 SFTGREDGIL

-457 VPKVMHTQ
+457 VPRVMHTQ

-480 DPRGER
+480 DPLGKR

-512 AAQGNGQLI
+512 TSPGNGQLI
-521 TNPAD
+521 GNPAD

-541 VRTGKEPPS
+541 VRTGQEPPP

-563 WRESESGWKGI
+563 WRETDSGWHGI

-585 PEHVDRGPEFYR
+585 PEHLDRGPEFYR

-608 RGNYVVRIPKCGADN
+608 RGNYIVNIPKCGPDN

-628 LLLPSVAVPVATYTS
+628 LLLPAVAVPVATYTS
-643 WNTRNRSVGAE
+643 WNTRSRSIGAE
-654 GEMLGLQGGYI
+654 NEMLGLQGGYI
-665 PFART
+665 PFVKTKAD
-670 QTEREQRGDPRPAL
+670 REKLGDPRPAL
-684 LERYRDFEDFRTQ
+684 LERYRNFEDFQTQ
-697 YRAAVDRGVAQRT
+697 YRKVIDRMVEQRT
-710 LLAEDVAELM
+710 LLSEDVAGLM
-720 KLADRWRLL
+720 NLADRWHPL
-729 FD
+729 FE

>member
-1 MKTKI
+1 M
-6 RIVMLNLPCS
+6 PHS
-16 IFRPPF
+16 FRF
-22 FASLLLSLLISGVL
+22 VLWTAVVLLSPTWLFG
-36 NAAVTRIEIKTREPY
+36 AVTRIEIKTREPY
-51 LDGRVFDGV
+51 LEGREFDGV
-60 GSYERL
+60 GSYEKL
-66 RGKAYFAVDPKHAA
+66 RGKVFFAVDPKHAA

-91 RNDAGLVEFSTDVE
+91 RNEVGLVEFSTDVE

-114 ANGAILYD
+114 ANGAMLYD
-122 VNNRGNKLALGM
+122 VNNRGGKLALGM

-143 MRKGFVVLWSG
+143 MRKGYVVVWSG
-154 WIAETQPGG
+154 WIAETLPGG
-163 GRLRLNAPVATEN
+163 GRLRLTAPIAMEN
-176 GKPIIGPVRAEFV
+176 GKPLTGPVRAEFV
-189 IEAAAERH
+189 TEAPAERH

-203 NQGSYEPTERGER
+203 NQGCYEPTEQGER

-229 RVVIPR
+229 RAVIPR
-235 GQWRFEKRSVEDN
+235 PQWRLEKRWIEDS

-254 PVIDLVIVGG
+254 PLIELVVAGG
-264 VQPGYIYEVIYE
+264 LQPGYIYVLVYE
-276 AQGPIVQG
+276 AQGSIVQG

-293 LSFLKHETSERNP
+293 LSFLKHETSVKNP
-306 LRFADTSPT
+306 LLIGD
-315 RSGQSPDRASQA
+315 SQKPA
-327 DRRSPSDGSSDS
+327 A
-339 KTGDLQ
+339 KF
-345 SGERRGRETRAERW
+345 
-359 LAYGFGVSQSGRCL
+359 AYGFGVSQSGRCL

-384 ESGQQVF
+384 ESGRQVF

-424 FPADQFPFTYGDETD
+424 FPADQFPFTYGDEIDT
-439 PFTGRADGIL
+439 FTGREDGIL

-480 DPRGER
+480 DPLGKR
-486 DAKLPPE
+486 DAKLPSE

-512 AAQGNGQLI
+512 NAPGNGQLI
-521 TNPAD
+521 GNPAD

-541 VRTGKEPPS
+541 VRTGKEPPPS
-550 SAHPRIADGTLVG
+550 VHPRIADGTLVG
-563 WRESESGWKGI
+563 WREPESGWKGI

-585 PEHVDRGPEFYR
+585 PEHLDRGPEFYR

-608 RGNYVVRIPKCGADN
+608 RGHYHVNIPKCGPDN

-628 LLLPSVAVPVATYTS
+628 LLLPAVAIPVATYTS
-643 WNTRNRSVGAE
+643 WNTRHRSVGAE

-665 PFART
+665 PFVKAKAD
-670 QTEREQRGDPRPAL
+670 REKLGDPRPAL
-684 LERYRDFEDFRTQ
+684 LERYHDFEDFRTQ
-697 YRAAVDRGVAQRT
+697 YRKVIDRMVEQRT
-710 LLAEDVAELM
+710 LLSEDVAGLM
-720 KLADRWRLL
+720 NLADRWRPL
-729 FD
+729 FE

>member
-1 MKTKI
+1 MPNAT
-6 RIVMLNLPCS
+6 RFALWIV
-16 IFRPPF
+16 IVT
-22 FASLLLSLLISGVL
+22 LSFPAWLVG
-36 NAAVTRIEIKTREPY
+36 AVTRIEIKSREPY
-51 LDGRVFDGV
+51 LDGRAFDGI

-66 RGKAYFAVDPKHAA
+66 RGKVFFAVDPKHAA

-114 ANGAILYD
+114 ANGAMLYD

-143 MRKGFVVLWSG
+143 MRKGYVVLWSG

-163 GRLRLNAPVATEN
+163 GRLRLIAPVATEN
-176 GKPIIGPVRAEFV
+176 DKPIVGPVRAEFV

-203 NQGSYEPTERGER
+203 NQGCYEPTERGER
-216 EAVLTWRAREKDA
+216 DAVLTWRAREKDP

-235 GQWRFEKRSVEDN
+235 RQWRFEKRWVEDG

-254 PVIDLVIVGG
+254 PVIDLVVAGG
-264 VQPGYIYEVIYE
+264 VQPGYIYEVVYE

-293 LSFLKHETSERNP
+293 LSFLKHEKSDKNP
-306 LRFADTSPT
+306 LIAGDTKIP
-315 RSGQSPDRASQA
+315 AV
-327 DRRSPSDGSSDS
+327 
-339 KTGDLQ
+339 K
-345 SGERRGRETRAERW
+345 

-384 ESGQQVF
+384 ESGRQVF

-439 PFTGRADGIL
+439 PFTGRQDGIL

-500 GTQHGAGGGIAA
+500 GTQHGAGGGFAA
-512 AAQGNGQLI
+512 TAPVNGQLI

-541 VRTGKEPPS
+541 VRTGQEPPP

-563 WRESESGWKGI
+563 WRESESGWNGI

-608 RGNYVVRIPKCGADN
+608 RGSYVVRIPKCGADN

-628 LLLPSVAVPVATYTS
+628 LQLPAVAVPVATYAS

-665 PFART
+665 PFAKT
-670 QTEREQRGDPRPAL
+670 KAEREKLGDPRPAL
-684 LERYRDFEDFRTQ
+684 LERYRDFDDFRTQ
-697 YRAAVDRGVAQRT
+697 YRAAVDRGVEQRT
-710 LLAEDVAELM
+710 LLAEDVVELM
-720 KLADRWRLL
+720 KLADRWRPL
-729 FD
+729 FE

>member
-1 MKTKI
+1 MFQPSRRTVCLAAI
-6 RIVMLNLPCS
+6 LWLSPCW
-16 IFRPPF
+16 
-22 FASLLLSLLISGVL
+22 LSAG
-36 NAAVTRIEIKTREPY
+36 VTRIEIKTREPY
-51 LDGRVFDGV
+51 LEGRTFDGI

-66 RGKAYFAVDPKHAA
+66 RGKVFFAVDPKHVA

-91 RNDAGLVEFSTDVE
+91 MNDAGLVEFSTDVE
-105 LLAPKDLSK
+105 LLAPKDLSQ

-122 VNNRGNKLALGM
+122 VNNRGKKLALGM
-134 FNTGADEFL
+134 FNIGADEFL
-143 MRKGFVVLWSG
+143 MRKGYVVVWSG
-154 WIAETQPGG
+154 WIAETQPGEE
-163 GRLRLNAPVATEN
+163 RLRLTAPVATEN
-176 GKPIIGPVRAEFV
+176 GKPITGPVRAEFV
-189 IEAAAERH
+189 IEAPAERH
-197 TLAMWA
+197 PLAMWF

-216 EAVLTWRAREKDA
+216 EAVLTRRLREKDP

-235 GQWRFEKRSVEDN
+235 QQWQFEKRWVESN

-254 PVIDLVIVGG
+254 PIIDLVVAGG
-264 VQPGYIYEVIYE
+264 LQPGYIYEIVYE
-276 AQGPIVQG
+276 AQGPVVQG

-293 LSFLKHETSERNP
+293 LSFLKHEVSEKNP
-306 LRFADTSPT
+306 LS
-315 RSGQSPDRASQA
+315 RSGRSPDRVSRVDCRPPTENARDA
-327 DRRSPSDGSSDS
+327 
-339 KTGDLQ
+339 KEGDLR
-345 SGERRGRETRAERW
+345 SDERRGQETRAERW
-359 LAYGFGVSQSGRCL
+359 FVYGFGVSQSGRCL

-384 ESGQQVF
+384 EVGRQVF

-439 PFTGRADGIL
+439 LFTGRVDGIL
-449 HRDRARGT
+449 HHDRARGT

-500 GTQHGAGGGIAA
+500 GTQHGAGSGFAA
-512 AAQGNGQLI
+512 TAPGNGQLI

-541 VRTGKEPPS
+541 VRTGKEPPP
-550 SAHPRIADGTLVG
+550 SAYPRIADGTLVG
-563 WRESESGWKGI
+563 WRESESGWQGI

-585 PEHVDRGPEFYR
+585 PEHLDRGPEFYR

-608 RGNYVVRIPKCGADN
+608 RGTYVVKIPKCGADN

-628 LLLPSVAVPVATYTS
+628 LLLPAVAVPIATYTS

-654 GEMLGLQGGYI
+654 GEMLGLHGGYI
-665 PFART
+665 PFAKTRAD
-670 QTEREQRGDPRPAL
+670 REWLGDPRPAL
-684 LERYRDFEDFRTQ
+684 LERYRDFDDFRRQ
-697 YRAAVDRGVAQRT
+697 YRAAVDRRIEQRT
-710 LLAEDVAELM
+710 LLADDAAELM
-720 KLADRWRLL
+720 KLTDRWRPL

>member
-1 MKTKI
+1 MA
-6 RIVMLNLPCS
+6 RSALHVMLIFGS
-16 IFRPPF
+16 ILFGQMG
-22 FASLLLSLLISGVL
+22 LH
-36 NAAVTRIEIKTREPY
+36 AAVTRIEIKTREPY
-51 LDGRVFDGV
+51 LEGRAFDGI

-114 ANGAILYD
+114 ASGAILYD

-143 MRKGFVVLWSG
+143 IRKGYVVLWSG
-154 WIAETQPGG
+154 WIAETQPGS
-163 GRLRLNAPVATEN
+163 GRLRLTAPVATEN

-216 EAVLTWRAREKDA
+216 EAVLTWRSREKDA

-235 GQWRFEKRSVEDN
+235 KHWRFEKRWIEDN

-254 PVIDLVIVGG
+254 PVIDLVVAGG
-264 VQPGYIYEVIYE
+264 LQPGYIYEVLYE

-293 LSFLKHETSERNP
+293 LSFLKRETSAKNP
-306 LRFADTSPT
+306 LFVIDTKMP
-315 RSGQSPDRASQA
+315 AV
-327 DRRSPSDGSSDS
+327 
-339 KTGDLQ
+339 KF
-345 SGERRGRETRAERW
+345 
-359 LAYGFGVSQSGRCL
+359 AYGFGVSQSGRCL

-384 ESGQQVF
+384 ESGRQVF

-424 FPADQFPFTYGDETD
+424 FPADQFPFTYGDEID
-439 PFTGRADGIL
+439 SFTGREDGIL
-449 HRDRARGT
+449 HRDQARGT

-480 DPRGER
+480 DPRGQR

-500 GTQHGAGGGIAA
+500 GTQHGAGGGFAA
-512 AAQGNGQLI
+512 TAPGNGQLI

-534 LTALDEW
+534 LTAIDEW
-541 VRTGKEPPS
+541 VRTGQEPPPS
-550 SAHPRIADGTLVG
+550 THPRIADSTLVG

-585 PEHVDRGPEFYR
+585 PEHLDRGPEFYR

-608 RGNYVVRIPKCGADN
+608 RGHYVVNVPKCGADN
-623 NELGT
+623 NDLGT
-628 LLLPSVAVPVATYTS
+628 LLLPAVAVPVATYTS

-665 PFART
+665 PFAKT
-670 QTEREQRGDPRPAL
+670 KADREKLGDPRPAL
-684 LERYRDFEDFRTQ
+684 LERYRDFDDFRAQ
-697 YRAAVDRGVAQRT
+697 YRAAVDRGVEQRT

-720 KLADRWRLL
+720 KLADRWRPL
-729 FD
+729 FE

>member
-1 MKTKI
+1 MFPANRYVI
-6 RIVMLNLPCS
+6 ALVAALLCS
-16 IFRPPF
+16 PMD
-22 FASLLLSLLISGVL
+22 LT
-36 NAAVTRIEIKTREPY
+36 AAVTRIEIKTREPY
-51 LDGRVFDGV
+51 LEGRVFDDV

-66 RGKAYFAVDPKHAA
+66 RGKAFFAVDPKHAA

-91 RNDAGLVEFSTDVE
+91 RNDAGLVEFSADVE

-122 VNNRGNKLALGM
+122 VNNRGRKLALGM

-143 MRKGFVVLWSG
+143 MRKGYIVLWSG
-154 WIAETQPGG
+154 WIAETQPGED
-163 GRLRLNAPVATEN
+163 RLRMTAPVATEN
-176 GKPIIGPVRAEFV
+176 GKPITGPVRAEFV
-189 IEAAAERH
+189 IEAPAERH
-197 TLAMWA
+197 PLAMWLG
-203 NQGSYEPTERGER
+203 QGSYEPTERGER
-216 EAVLTWRAREKDA
+216 EAVLTWRQREKDP

-235 GQWRFEKRSVEDN
+235 RQWRFEKRWIEVN

-254 PVIDLVIVGG
+254 PTIDLVVAGG
-264 VQPGYIYEVIYE
+264 LQPGYIYEVVYE
-276 AQGPIVQG
+276 AQGPVVQG
-284 LGLAGIRDL
+284 LGLVGIRDL
-293 LSFLKHETSERNP
+293 LSFLKHEASDKNP
-306 LRFADTSPT
+306 LLV
-315 RSGQSPDRASQA
+315 
-327 DRRSPSDGSSDS
+327 PSVKKSAA
-339 KTGDLQ
+339 KY
-345 SGERRGRETRAERW
+345 
-359 LAYGFGVSQSGRCL
+359 AYGFGVSQSGRCL

-384 ESGQQVF
+384 EAGRQIF

-439 PFTGRADGIL
+439 PFTGRVDGIL

-480 DPRGER
+480 DPKGER
-486 DAKLPPE
+486 DAKLPSE

-500 GTQHGAGGGIAA
+500 GTQHGAGSGIAA
-512 AAQGNGQLI
+512 TAPGNGQLI

-541 VRTGKEPPS
+541 VRTGKEPLD
-550 SAHPRIADGTLVG
+550 SAYPRISDGTLVG
-563 WRESESGWKGI
+563 WRESESGWQGI

-585 PEHVDRGPEFYR
+585 PEHLDRGPEFYR
-597 FRRSTIEPPIS
+597 FRRSTIEPPIR
-608 RGNYVVRIPKCGADN
+608 RGTYVVKVPKCGADN

-628 LLLPSVAVPVATYTS
+628 LLLPAVAVPVATYTS

-654 GEMLGLQGGYI
+654 GEMLGLQGGFI
-665 PFART
+665 PFAKT
-670 QTEREQRGDPRPAL
+670 KADREMLGDPRPAL
-684 LERYRDFEDFRTQ
+684 LERYRDFEEYRRQ
-697 YRAAVDRGVAQRT
+697 YRAAVDRGIEQRT
-710 LLAEDVAELM
+710 LLAEDAAELM
-720 KLADRWRLL
+720 KLADRWRPL

>member
-1 MKTKI
+1 M
-6 RIVMLNLPCS
+6 

-22 FASLLLSLLISGVL
+22 FASLFLCVLLPSVL
-36 NAAVTRIEIKTREPY
+36 PAAVTRIEIKTREPY
-51 LDGRVFDGV
+51 LEGRMFDGV

-66 RGKAYFAVDPKHAA
+66 RGKAFFAVDPKHTA

-91 RNDAGLVEFSTDVE
+91 KNDAGLVEFSTDVE
-105 LLAPKDLSK
+105 ILTPKDLSK
-114 ANGAILYD
+114 ANGAMLYD
-122 VNNRGNKLALGM
+122 VNNRGGKLALGM

-143 MRKGFVVLWSG
+143 MRKGYVVIWSG

-163 GRLRLNAPVATEN
+163 GRLRLTAPVATEN
-176 GKPIIGPVRAEFV
+176 GKPLTGPVRAEFV
-189 IEAAAERH
+189 IEAPAERH

-216 EAVLTWRAREKDA
+216 EAVLTWRSREKDA

-235 GQWRFEKRSVEDN
+235 KQWRLEKRTVEDN

-254 PVIDLVIVGG
+254 PLIELVVAGG
-264 VQPGYIYEVIYE
+264 LQPGYIYELVYE
-276 AQGPIVQG
+276 AQGSIVQG

-293 LSFLKHETSERNP
+293 LSFLKHETSAKNP
-306 LRFADTSPT
+306 LFMAEPKK
-315 RSGQSPDRASQA
+315 
-327 DRRSPSDGSSDS
+327 SSV
-339 KTGDLQ
+339 KFT
-345 SGERRGRETRAERW
+345 
-359 LAYGFGVSQSGRCL
+359 YGFGVSQSGRCL

-384 ESGQQVF
+384 ESGRQVF

-424 FPADQFPFTYGDETD
+424 FPADQFPFTYGDEID
-439 PFTGRADGIL
+439 SFTGREDGIL

-457 VPKVMHTQ
+457 VPRVMHTQ

-480 DPRGER
+480 DPLGKR

-500 GTQHGAGGGIAA
+500 GTQHGAGGGFAA
-512 AAQGNGQLI
+512 TAPGNGQLI

-534 LTALDEW
+534 LTALDGW
-541 VRTGKEPPS
+541 VRTGQEPPPS
-550 SAHPRIADGTLVG
+550 THPRIADGTLVG
-563 WRESESGWKGI
+563 WRESESGWHGI

-585 PEHVDRGPEFYR
+585 PEHLDRGPEFYR

-608 RGNYVVRIPKCGADN
+608 RGNYVVNIPKCGPDN

-628 LLLPSVAVPVATYTS
+628 LLLPAVAVPVATYTS
-643 WNTRNRSVGAE
+643 WNTRGRSVGAE
-654 GEMLGLQGGYI
+654 NEMLGLQGGYI
-665 PFART
+665 PFVKTKAD
-670 QTEREQRGDPRPAL
+670 REKLGDPRPAL
-684 LERYRDFEDFRTQ
+684 LERYRDFADFQTQ
-697 YRAAVDRGVAQRT
+697 YRKVVDRMVEERT
-710 LLAEDVAELM
+710 LLSEDVAGLM
-720 KLADRWRLL
+720 NLADRWRPL
-729 FD
+729 FE

>member
-1 MKTKI
+1 M
-6 RIVMLNLPCS
+6 
-16 IFRPPF
+16 IFRPSF
-22 FASLLLSLLISGVL
+22 FASLFLSVLLPSVL
-36 NAAVTRIEIKTREPY
+36 SAAVTRIEIKTREPY
-51 LDGRVFDGV
+51 LEGRSFEGI

-66 RGKAYFAVDPKHAA
+66 RGKAFFAVDPKHAA

-91 RNDAGLVEFSTDVE
+91 KNDAGLVEFSTDVE

-114 ANGAILYD
+114 ANGAMLYD
-122 VNNRGNKLALGM
+122 VNNRGGKLALGM

-143 MRKGFVVLWSG
+143 MRKGYIVIWSG
-154 WIAETQPGG
+154 WIAETQPGA
-163 GRLRLNAPVATEN
+163 GRLRLTAPVAIEN
-176 GKPIIGPVRAEFV
+176 GKPLTGPVRAEFV
-189 IEAAAERH
+189 IEAPAERH

-203 NQGSYEPTERGER
+203 NQGCYEPTERGER
-216 EAVLTWRAREKDA
+216 EAVLTWRSREKDA

-235 GQWRFEKRSVEDN
+235 QQWRMEKRWVEDN

-254 PVIDLVIVGG
+254 PIIELIVAGG
-264 VQPGYIYEVIYE
+264 LQPGYIYEVVYE
-276 AQGPIVQG
+276 AQGSIVQG

-293 LSFLKHETSERNP
+293 LSFLKHEASAKNP
-306 LRFADTSPT
+306 LFMAESKK
-315 RSGQSPDRASQA
+315 
-327 DRRSPSDGSSDS
+327 SSV
-339 KTGDLQ
+339 K
-345 SGERRGRETRAERW
+345 

-384 ESGQQVF
+384 ESGRQVF

-424 FPADQFPFTYGDETD
+424 FPADQFPFTYGDEID
-439 PFTGRADGIL
+439 SFTGREDGIL

-465 SSSEYWHRAGSLVHT
+465 SSSEYWHRSGSLVHT
-480 DPRGER
+480 DPLGKR

-500 GTQHGAGGGIAA
+500 GTQHGAGGGFAA
-512 AAQGNGQLI
+512 AVPGNGQLI

-541 VRTGKEPPS
+541 VRTGKEPPPS
-550 SAHPRIADGTLVG
+550 VHPRIADGTLVG
-563 WRESESGWKGI
+563 WRETDSGWHGI

-585 PEHVDRGPEFYR
+585 PEHLDRGPEFYR

-608 RGNYVVRIPKCGADN
+608 RGNYVVNIPKCGPDN

-628 LLLPSVAVPVATYTS
+628 LLLPAVAVPVATYTS

-654 GEMLGLQGGYI
+654 NEMLGLQGGYI
-665 PFART
+665 PFVKTKAD
-670 QTEREQRGDPRPAL
+670 REKLGDPRPAL
-684 LERYRDFEDFRTQ
+684 LERYRDFGDFQTQ
-697 YRAAVDRGVAQRT
+697 FRKVIDRMVEQRT
-710 LLAEDVAELM
+710 LLADDVAGLM
-720 KLADRWRLL
+720 NLADRWRPL
-729 FD
+729 FE

>member
-1 MKTKI
+1 MNR
-6 RIVMLNLPCS
+6 RICGVFVF
-16 IFRPPF
+16 I
-22 FASLLLSLLISGVL
+22 LIPACL
-36 NAAVTRIEIKTREPY
+36 NAAVTRVEIKTRESY
-51 LDGRVFDGV
+51 LEGRAFDGV
-60 GSYERL
+60 GAYERL
-66 RGKAYFAVDPKHAA
+66 RGKAFFAVDPKHVA

-105 LLAPKDLSK
+105 WLAPKDLSK

-134 FNTGADEFL
+134 FNTGAEEFL
-143 MRKGFVVLWSG
+143 MRKGYVVLWSG
-154 WIAETQPGG
+154 WIAETQPGS
-163 GRLRLNAPVATEN
+163 GRLRLNAPVAMEN
-176 GKPIIGPVRAEFV
+176 GQPIIGTVRAEFV

-203 NQGSYEPTERGER
+203 NQGCYEPTERGER

-229 RVVIPR
+229 RVAIPR
-235 GQWRFEKRSVEDN
+235 KQWRFEKRWVEDN

-254 PVIDLVIVGG
+254 PVIDLVVAGG
-264 VQPGYIYEVIYE
+264 VQPGYIYEVVYE

-293 LSFLKHETSERNP
+293 LAFFKHEKSEKNP
-306 LRFADTSPT
+306 LRLAETSSTSQRRVERVEDKGNP
-315 RSGQSPDRASQA
+315 SPV
-327 DRRSPSDGSSDS
+327 RRDS
-339 KTGDLQ
+339 LW
-345 SGERRGRETRAERW
+345 R
-359 LAYGFGVSQSGRCL
+359 AYGFGVSQSGRCL

-384 ESGQQVF
+384 ESNRQVF

-439 PFTGRADGIL
+439 PFTGREDGIL

-500 GTQHGAGGGIAA
+500 GTQHGAGSGIAGTVP
-512 AAQGNGQLI
+512 GNGQLL

-541 VRTGKEPPS
+541 VRTGKEPPPS
-550 SAHPRIADGTLVG
+550 THPRIADGTLVG
-563 WRESESGWKGI
+563 WRESESGWQGI

-585 PEHVDRGPEFYR
+585 PEHLDRGPEFYR

-608 RGNYVVRIPKCGADN
+608 RGSYVVRIPKCGTDN

-628 LLLPSVAVPVATYTS
+628 LLLPAIAVPIATYTS

-665 PFART
+665 SFVKTKA
-670 QTEREQRGDPRPAL
+670 EREKLGDPRPAL
-684 LERYRDFEDFRTQ
+684 LERYRDFEDFRTH
-697 YRAAVDRGVAQRT
+697 YRAAVDRGVEQRT

-720 KLADRWRLL
+720 KLADRWRPL

>member
-1 MKTKI
+1 M
-6 RIVMLNLPCS
+6 

-22 FASLLLSLLISGVL
+22 FASLFVSVLLPSVL
-36 NAAVTRIEIKTREPY
+36 SAAVTRIEIKTREPY
-51 LDGRVFDGV
+51 LEGRAFGGV

-66 RGKAYFAVDPKHAA
+66 RGKAFFAVDPKHAN

-91 RNDAGLVEFSTDVE
+91 KNDASLVEFSTDVE

-114 ANGAILYD
+114 ANGAMLYD

-143 MRKGFVVLWSG
+143 MRKGYVVLWSG

-163 GRLRLNAPVATEN
+163 GRLRLTTPVATEN
-176 GKPIIGPVRAEFV
+176 GKPLIGPVRAEFV
-189 IEAAAERH
+189 IEAPAERH

-216 EAVLTWRAREKDA
+216 DAVLTWRSREKDA

-235 GQWRFEKRSVEDN
+235 KQWRMEKRWVEDN

-254 PVIDLVIVGG
+254 PIIELVVAGG
-264 VQPGYIYEVIYE
+264 LQPGYIYEVVYE
-276 AQGPIVQG
+276 AQGSIVQG

-293 LSFLKHETSERNP
+293 LSFLKHEASAKNP
-306 LRFADTSPT
+306 LFLSEPKK
-315 RSGQSPDRASQA
+315 
-327 DRRSPSDGSSDS
+327 SSV
-339 KTGDLQ
+339 K
-345 SGERRGRETRAERW
+345 

-384 ESGQQVF
+384 ESGRQVF

-424 FPADQFPFTYGDETD
+424 FPADQFPFTYGDEID
-439 PFTGRADGIL
+439 SFTGREDGIL

-480 DPRGER
+480 DPLGKR

-500 GTQHGAGGGIAA
+500 GTQHGAGGGFAA
-512 AAQGNGQLI
+512 TAPGNGQLI
-521 TNPAD
+521 TNPGD

-541 VRTGKEPPS
+541 VRTGKEPPPS
-550 SAHPRIADGTLVG
+550 THPRIADGTLVS
-563 WRESESGWKGI
+563 WRESESGWHGI

-585 PEHVDRGPEFYR
+585 PEHLDRGPEFYR

-608 RGNYVVRIPKCGADN
+608 RGHYVVNVPKCGPDN

-628 LLLPSVAVPVATYTS
+628 LLLPAVAVPVATYTS

-654 GEMLGLQGGYI
+654 NEMLGLQGGYI
-665 PFART
+665 PFVKTKADR
-670 QTEREQRGDPRPAL
+670 ERLGDPRPAL

-697 YRAAVDRGVAQRT
+697 YRKAVDRMVEQRT
-710 LLAEDVAELM
+710 LLSEDVAGLM
-720 KLADRWRLL
+720 NLADRWRPL
-729 FD
+729 FE

>member
-1 MKTKI
+1 MFQPI
-6 RIVMLNLPCS
+6 CRIVGLVS
-16 IFRPPF
+16 V
-22 FASLLLSLLISGVL
+22 LLFSQSGL
-36 NAAVTRIEIKTREPY
+36 FAAVTRIEIKTREPY
-51 LDGRVFDGV
+51 LEGRAFEGV
-60 GSYERL
+60 GSYEKL
-66 RGKAYFAVDPKHAA
+66 RGKVFFAVDPRNAA

-122 VNNRGNKLALGM
+122 VNNRGRKLALGM

-143 MRKGFVVLWSG
+143 MRKGYIVLWSG
-154 WIAETQPGG
+154 WIAETQPGED
-163 GRLRLNAPVATEN
+163 RLRMTAPVATEN
-176 GKPIIGPVRAEFV
+176 GKPITGPVRAEFV
-189 IEAAAERH
+189 IESPAERH

-203 NQGSYEPTERGER
+203 GQGSYEPTERGER
-216 EAVLTWRAREKDA
+216 DAVLTWRAREKDPRA
-229 RVVIPR
+229 VIPR
-235 GQWRFEKRSVEDN
+235 QQWRLEKRWIEDH

-254 PVIDLVIVGG
+254 PTIELVVAGG
-264 VQPGYIYEVIYE
+264 LQPGYIYELVYE
-276 AQGPIVQG
+276 ARGPIVQG

-293 LSFLKHETSERNP
+293 LSFLKHEASEKNP
-306 LRFADTSPT
+306 LLVVSAK
-315 RSGQSPDRASQA
+315 RSAA
-327 DRRSPSDGSSDS
+327 
-339 KTGDLQ
+339 K
-345 SGERRGRETRAERW
+345 

-384 ESGQQVF
+384 ESGRQVF

-480 DPRGER
+480 DPQGMA
-486 DAKLPPE
+486 DAKLPPD

-500 GTQHGAGGGIAA
+500 GTQHGAGSGIAA
-512 AAQGNGQLI
+512 TAPGNGQLI

-534 LTALDEW
+534 LTVLDEW
-541 VRTGKEPPS
+541 VRTGKEPPAS
-550 SAHPRIADGTLVG
+550 VYPRIADGTLVG
-563 WRESESGWKGI
+563 WRESESGWHGL
-574 PGVRYPEVIQQ
+574 PGVRYPEVIHQ
-585 PEHVDRGPEFYR
+585 PELQDRGPEFYR
-597 FRRSTIEPPIS
+597 FRRTTIEPPIS
-608 RGNYVVRIPKCGADN
+608 RGTYAVKIPKCGADN
-623 NELGT
+623 NELGS
-628 LLLPSVAVPVATYTS
+628 LLLPAVAVPVATYTS
-643 WNTRNRSVGAE
+643 WNTRNRTVGAE

-665 PFART
+665 PFAKT
-670 QTEREQRGDPRPAL
+670 KAEREKLGDPRPAL

-697 YRAAVDRGVAQRT
+697 YRAVIDRMIEQRT
-710 LLAEDVAELM
+710 LLAEDVAGLM
-720 KLADRWRLL
+720 SLADRWRPL
-729 FD
+729 FE

>member
-1 MKTKI
+1 MPHASRLAMLI
-6 RIVMLNLPCS
+6 IVVV
-16 IFRPPF
+16 
-22 FASLLLSLLISGVL
+22 LSSPACLVG
-36 NAAVTRIEIKTREPY
+36 AVTRIEIKSREPY
-51 LDGRVFDGV
+51 LDGRAFDGV

-66 RGKAYFAVDPKHAA
+66 RGKAFFAVDPQHAA

-105 LLAPKDLSK
+105 MLAPKDLSK

-122 VNNRGNKLALGM
+122 VNNRGGKLALGM

-143 MRKGFVVLWSG
+143 MRKGYVVLWSG

-163 GRLRLNAPVATEN
+163 GRLRLTAPVTTEN
-176 GKPIIGPVRAEFV
+176 GQPITGPVRAEFV
-189 IEAAAERH
+189 IEAPAERN

-216 EAVLTWRAREKDA
+216 DAVLTWRSREKDP

-235 GQWRFEKRSVEDN
+235 PQWRFEKRWIDDN

-254 PVIDLVIVGG
+254 PHIDLVVAGG
-264 VQPGYIYEVIYE
+264 LQPGYIYEVVYE

-293 LSFLKHETSERNP
+293 LSFLKHEGSAKNP
-306 LRFADTSPT
+306 LWSRNTSPT
-315 RSGQSPDRASQA
+315 RERGVSANSKIEDEGKPSLARRASLW
-327 DRRSPSDGSSDS
+327 R
-339 KTGDLQ
+339 
-345 SGERRGRETRAERW
+345 
-359 LAYGFGVSQSGRCL
+359 AYGFGVSQSGRCL

-384 ESGQQVF
+384 ESGRQVF

-439 PFTGRADGIL
+439 PFTGREDGIL

-480 DPRGER
+480 DPLGKR

-500 GTQHGAGGGIAA
+500 GTQHGAGGGVAGTA
-512 AAQGNGQLI
+512 PGNGQLVG
-521 TNPAD
+521 NPAD

-541 VRTGKEPPS
+541 VRTGKEPPPS
-550 SAHPRIADGTLVG
+550 THPRIADGTLVG
-563 WRESESGWKGI
+563 WRESESGWHGI

-585 PEHVDRGPEFYR
+585 PEHLDRGPEFYR

-608 RGNYVVRIPKCGADN
+608 RGNYIVNVPKCGVDN

-628 LLLPSVAVPVATYTS
+628 LLLPAVAVPVATYTS
-643 WNTRNRSVGAE
+643 WNTRNRSIGAE

-665 PFART
+665 PFVKMKA
-670 QTEREQRGDPRPAL
+670 EREKLGDPRSAL
-684 LERYRDFEDFRTQ
+684 LERYRDFDDFRTQ
-697 YRAAVDRGVAQRT
+697 YRAAVDRGVEQRT
-710 LLAEDVAELM
+710 LLAEDVVELM
-720 KLADRWRLL
+720 KLADRWRSL
-729 FD
+729 FE

>member
-1 MKTKI
+1 MPHATRFALWI
-6 RIVMLNLPCS
+6 LIVV
-16 IFRPPF
+16 
-22 FASLLLSLLISGVL
+22 LSCPAWLFG
-36 NAAVTRIEIKTREPY
+36 AVTRIEIKSREPY
-51 LDGRVFDGV
+51 LEGREFDGV

-66 RGKAYFAVDPKHAA
+66 RGKAFFAVDPKHAA
-80 NQTVIDLELAP
+80 NQAVIDLELAP
-91 RNDAGLVEFSTDVE
+91 RNDAGLVEFSADVE

-122 VNNRGNKLALGM
+122 VNNRGGKLALGM

-143 MRKGFVVLWSG
+143 MRKGYVVLWSG

-163 GRLRLNAPVATEN
+163 GRLRLTAPVATEN
-176 GKPIIGPVRAEFV
+176 GQPIIGPVRAEFV
-189 IEAAAERH
+189 IEAPAERH

-203 NQGSYEPTERGER
+203 NQGSYVPTERGER
-216 EAVLTWRAREKDA
+216 DAVLTWRSREKDP

-235 GQWRFEKRSVEDN
+235 PQWRFEKRWIDDN

-254 PVIDLVIVGG
+254 PHIDLVVAGG
-264 VQPGYIYEVIYE
+264 LQPGYIYEVVYE

-293 LSFLKHETSERNP
+293 LSFLKNEVSAKNPIFVSETKKS
-306 LRFADTSPT
+306 AV
-315 RSGQSPDRASQA
+315 
-327 DRRSPSDGSSDS
+327 
-339 KTGDLQ
+339 K
-345 SGERRGRETRAERW
+345 

-384 ESGQQVF
+384 ESGRQVF
-391 DGVIPHVA
+391 EGVIPHVA

-439 PFTGRADGIL
+439 PFTGREDGIL
-449 HRDRARGT
+449 HRDRVRAT

-480 DPRGER
+480 DPHGKR

-500 GTQHGAGGGIAA
+500 GTQHGAGGGVAGTA
-512 AAQGNGQLI
+512 SGNGQLI
-521 TNPAD
+521 GNPAD

-541 VRTGKEPPS
+541 VRTGKEPPPS
-550 SAHPRIADGTLVG
+550 MYPRIADGTLVG
-563 WRESESGWKGI
+563 WRESESGWHGI

-585 PEHVDRGPEFYR
+585 PEHLDRGPEFYR

-608 RGNYVVRIPKCGADN
+608 RGSYVVNVPKCGADN

-628 LLLPSVAVPVATYTS
+628 LLLSAVAVPVATYTS
-643 WNTRNRSVGAE
+643 WNTRNRSIGAE

-665 PFART
+665 PFAKT
-670 QTEREQRGDPRPAL
+670 KADREKLGDPRPAL
-684 LERYRDFEDFRTQ
+684 LERYRDFDDFRTQ
-697 YRAAVDRGVAQRT
+697 YRASVDRGVEQRT
-710 LLAEDVAELM
+710 FLAEDVTELM
-720 KLADRWRLL
+720 KLADRWRPL

>member
-1 MKTKI
+1 MNDTSANHA
-6 RIVMLNLPCS
+6 M
-16 IFRPPF
+16 IFRRSF
-22 FASLLLSLLISGVL
+22 FAGLWLIVSLPL
-36 NAAVTRIEIKTREPY
+36 NAAVTRIEINTREPY
-51 LDGRVFDGV
+51 LEGRAFDGV

-66 RGKAYFAVDPKHAA
+66 RGKVFFAVDPKHVA

-91 RNDAGLVEFSTDVE
+91 RNLTGLVEFSTDVE
-105 LLAPKDLSK
+105 LLAPRDLSK

-143 MRKGFVVLWSG
+143 MRKGYVVLWSG

-163 GRLRLNAPVATEN
+163 GRLRLTAPVATEN

-203 NQGSYEPTERGER
+203 NQGCYEPTERGER
-216 EAVLTWRAREKDA
+216 DAVLTWRSREKDA

-235 GQWRFEKRSVEDN
+235 GQWRFEKRWVEEN

-254 PVIDLVIVGG
+254 PVIDLVIAGG
-264 VQPGYIYEVIYE
+264 VQPGYIYEVVYE

-293 LSFLKHETSERNP
+293 LSFLKHETSEKNP
-306 LRFADTSPT
+306 LLA
-315 RSGQSPDRASQA
+315 
-327 DRRSPSDGSSDS
+327 
-339 KTGDLQ
+339 GDAKK
-345 SGERRGRETRAERW
+345 SAVK

-384 ESGQQVF
+384 ESGRQVF

-439 PFTGRADGIL
+439 PFTGREDGIL
-449 HRDRARGT
+449 HRDRARDT

-500 GTQHGAGGGIAA
+500 GTQHGAGGGFAA
-512 AAQGNGQLI
+512 AAPGNGQLI

-541 VRTGKEPPS
+541 VRTGKEPPP

-563 WRESESGWKGI
+563 WRESESGWRGI

-585 PEHVDRGPEFYR
+585 PEHVERGPEFYR
-597 FRRSTIEPPIS
+597 FRRSAIEPPIS
-608 RGNYVVRIPKCGADN
+608 RGSYVVKIPKCGTDN

-628 LLLPSVAVPVATYTS
+628 LQLPAVAVPVATYAS

-665 PFART
+665 PFAKTRT
-670 QTEREQRGDPRPAL
+670 DREKLGDPRPAL
-684 LERYRDFEDFRTQ
+684 LERYRDFDDFRAQ
-697 YRAAVDRGVAQRT
+697 YRAAVDRGVEQRT

-720 KLADRWRLL
+720 KLADRWRPL